1 MNIKREKIEAKK
13 EELKK
18 QFKELT
24 DKLKELEQVTIKV
37 RTDATAINGAIQVCD
52 QFLSEEVEDDKDES

>member
-1 MNIKREKIEAKK
+1 MNIKREKIESKK
-13 EELKK
+13 EELQK

-24 DKLKELEQVTIKV
+24 DKLKELEQVTLKV

-52 QFLSEEVEDDKDES
+52 QLLSEEDEDDKDKS